1 MTREKVENM
10 KRQTI
15 AELRNKAII
24 QLSER
29 SNEPNTNEA
38 RKTMNAFYRLC
49 GMDERLLYL
58 ENEERTCN
66 SRYTKALA
74 EQRDK
79 AFERVK
85 GYLAPFN
92 ATLVYY
98 GCLPTIVET
107 GSNKDL
113 YLRHFYN

>member
-1 MTREKVENM
+1 M
-10 KRQTI
+10 KKSTI
-15 AELRNKAII
+15 AELRSKAII

-29 SNEPNTNEA
+29 NNELTTDEA

-49 GMDERLLYL
+49 GMDQRLLYL

-74 EQRDK
+74 EQRDR

-85 GYLAPFN
+85 GYLVPFN
-92 ATLVYY
+92 ATLVYFGY
-98 GCLPTIVET
+98 LPTIVET
-107 GSNKDL
+107 GSTRDL
-113 YLRHFYN
+113 YLRHFYE

>member
-1 MTREKVENM
+1 M
-10 KRQTI
+10 KKSTV
-15 AELRNKAII
+15 AELRSKAII
-24 QLSER
+24 KLAER
-29 SNEPNTNEA
+29 NNELTTDEA

-74 EQRDK
+74 EQRDR

-85 GYLAPFN
+85 GYFAPFN

-98 GCLPTIVET
+98 GYLPTIVET
-107 GSNKDL
+107 GSNRDL
-113 YLRHFYN
+113 YLRHFYE